1 MKKNTA
7 YTIGSLIILLICAFV
22 FVILPVFTGGAGA
35 NGNDAPVFGKYNG
48 KEIRYEQGSDFVDF
62 VQQYAQMFQRYGQQI
77 DSSTNYYIFSYAFD
91 STVLKYAYSDF
102 VNKSGYKVSQ
112 AEINRN
118 MIPYF
123 TDENGKY
130 SDKLYKQAS
139 DSDKLKIKS
148 QIESG
153 LISQRYFDD
162 NFGSQDATFGGQ
174 SLYGLKESNAELDF
188 LNAYNAKKRGFHMAV
203 FPLKDYPEEEKVKYA
218 KQNAAKFNSY
228 DLSVITVEDKA
239 TANKVAKRIA
249 NGEITFADA
258 ITEYSE
264 KSFTNTEGKITNK
277 LQYQIENILVNK
289 EDLAKITDLEKDA
302 VSEVIETSTG
312 FSLFKADGSVTE
324 PDFTNAETLS
334 NVSSYITNY
343 ESTMIED
350 YFTAKA
356 KDFTSQVLNSDF
368 DTACAK
374 LNVNNIEVAPFPL
387 NFGSV
392 SIASSVDTSLM
403 GLSGADQNENFL
415 KTAFSLKMNELSSP
429 IVMNDNIVV
438 LQLASEETASS
449 EETPVLSE
457 LENFDSNT
465 SRQAVMNSSK
475 LENNFATVYFK
486 NFLSQQK
493 LNNNNQQKPCLV
505 STPQGFSVSY
515 KNKFLYS
522 KYNPSKTIL
531 STIENLALQAESI
544 ILAVSPVLTY
554 GIKELLQ
561 KLPENCLVIAVE
573 EDKELFDFI
582 NEHKEEYGFSKNFIL
597 IPHEEL
603 YFFPSLLAGPE
614 VSLANGH
621 ILPQAGLFRRIIRID
636 FSAGSTFNEAFYQNF
651 YQACVNAL
659 KTFWA
664 NRITLTR
671 FGRTY
676 SKNFF
681 TNLKFID
688 KTKPLTSY
696 FASVSKPVIVFGAG
710 ESLEEGIKE
719 IKNNAGNY
727 FILCVDTALQA
738 LLQSGIKA
746 DGVFIEEAQNVILK
760 AFIGTKNNDFQIF
773 AGLSSLPLIA
783 KNFAPEKISF
793 FTTLYSQTSFIKK
806 LQKKNLLPPSNNPFG
821 SVGLTT
827 VYYALKFRKDSS
839 VPVFIYGL
847 DFAYQSGKT
856 HAKGSMAHLQSLINS
871 SKIKSIENYR
881 SAYNPY
887 TKAFINAQNKRLF
900 TSPSLASYAELF
912 NGLFYNQKN
921 LYKASNFGLQLELE
935 EKSPSSLGLNMDI
948 KEEAGT
954 DAGTVTGTS
963 PAPEATKALVF
974 DSCYS
979 NAIKDYFTCE
989 TDSLQ
994 ELKKLLTSDCGLSA
1008 SDLQEKITQIA
1019 KPREYLYLHFA
1030 DGNTFKY
1037 SQSFLNRIR
1046 IELEFF
1052 LKIFSL

>member
-1 MKKNTA
+1 
-7 YTIGSLIILLICAFV
+7 
-22 FVILPVFTGGAGA
+22 
-35 NGNDAPVFGKYNG
+35 
-48 KEIRYEQGSDFVDF
+48 
-62 VQQYAQMFQRYGQQI
+62 
-77 DSSTNYYIFSYAFD
+77 
-91 STVLKYAYSDF
+91 
-102 VNKSGYKVSQ
+102 
-112 AEINRN
+112 
-118 MIPYF
+118 
-123 TDENGKY
+123 
-130 SDKLYKQAS
+130 
-139 DSDKLKIKS
+139 
-148 QIESG
+148 
-153 LISQRYFDD
+153 
-162 NFGSQDATFGGQ
+162 
-174 SLYGLKESNAELDF
+174 
-188 LNAYNAKKRGFHMAV
+188 
-203 FPLKDYPEEEKVKYA
+203 
-218 KQNAAKFNSY
+218 
-228 DLSVITVEDKA
+228 
-239 TANKVAKRIA
+239 
-249 NGEITFADA
+249 
-258 ITEYSE
+258 
-264 KSFTNTEGKITNK
+264 
-277 LQYQIENILVNK
+277 
-289 EDLAKITDLEKDA
+289 
-302 VSEVIETSTG
+302 
-312 FSLFKADGSVTE
+312 
-324 PDFTNAETLS
+324 
-334 NVSSYITNY
+334 
-343 ESTMIED
+343 
-350 YFTAKA
+350 
-356 KDFTSQVLNSDF
+356 
-368 DTACAK
+368 
-374 LNVNNIEVAPFPL
+374 
-387 NFGSV
+387 
-392 SIASSVDTSLM
+392 
-403 GLSGADQNENFL
+403 
-415 KTAFSLKMNELSSP
+415 
-429 IVMNDNIVV
+429 
-438 LQLASEETASS
+438 
-449 EETPVLSE
+449 
-457 LENFDSNT
+457 
-465 SRQAVMNSSK
+465 
-475 LENNFATVYFK
+475 
-486 NFLSQQK
+486 

-603 YFFPSLLAGPE
+603 YSFPSLLAGPE

-636 FSAGSTFNEAFYQNF
+636 FSAGSTFNETFYQNF
-651 YQACVNAL
+651 CQACVNAL

-887 TKAFINAQNKRLF
+887 TKAFINAQNRRLF

-935 EKSPSSLGLNMDI
+935 EKSPSSLGPGASTGTI
-948 KEEAGT
+948 AVAGR

-963 PAPEATKALVF
+963 PAPEENKALVF
-974 DSCYS
+974 DSSYS

-989 TDSLQ
+989 TASLQ